1 VIKSESLSASIAQMH
16 HVFAPMAK
24 ELDSDF
30 RLLMQLCV
38 PMLVKLALNPKLE
51 KVLYLHSFSR

>member
-1 VIKSESLSASIAQMH
+1 MH
-16 HVFAPMAK
+16 HVFAPTEK

-30 RLLMQLCV
+30 QLLMQLCA